1 MYLHFIIYVNDNI
14 TFIHATKFHT
24 TDPILL
30 VSILLTKLSYV
41 CLVAFKKNQT
51 IFIDHQ
57 SLIIK
62 SVRESLIIFGHFT
75 SKKNI

>member
-14 TFIHATKFHT
+14 KFIHATKFHT
-24 TDPILL
+24 TNPIIS
-30 VSILLTKLSYV
+30 VSIVLTKVSYL
-41 CLVAFKKNQT
+41 CLVAFKKKLQS

-62 SVRESLIIFGHFT
+62 SVGTGVFNYFLSFHL
-75 SKKNI
+75 